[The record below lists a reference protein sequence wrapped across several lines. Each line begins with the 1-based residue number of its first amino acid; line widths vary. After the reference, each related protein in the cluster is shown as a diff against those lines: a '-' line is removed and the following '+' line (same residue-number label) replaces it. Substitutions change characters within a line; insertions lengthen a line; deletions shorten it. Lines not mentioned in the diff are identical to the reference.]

1 MLYFCGL
8 KSQNLMKMKKSYI
21 IFAAMAL
28 ALCSCGGKDNSQNQ
42 PENVVVNDNTEDQKV
57 VETLLFKPQATA
69 QEAFPNNCDTVCF
82 QQGDLNNDGIQDLV
96 ICATPRNPENMMTR
110 DDGYE
115 YNFNEP
121 VLAVYFGQDG
131 EKYSLFKEYPNTI
144 PGSEDEFTFVT
155 VEPEIT
161 EKCVLKFDVEV
172 FYSAGSSQT
181 GQNSYLYRFQD
192 DDFYLIGSDTR
203 SFSRYSGEEEAVSCN
218 YLTKKQ
224 KTTTSNV
231 FDDKVKPT
239 ETWTDLPDEPLER
252 LGARVLY

>member
-1 MLYFCGL
+1 
-8 KSQNLMKMKKSYI
+8 MKKLCI
-21 IFAAMAL
+21 IFSAVAL
-28 ALCSCGGKDNSQNQ
+28 ALCSCGGNNNSQNKSD
-42 PENVVVNDNTEDQKV
+42 NVVVDDNTEGQKD
-57 VETLLFKPQATA
+57 VETILFKPQATA

-121 VLAVYFGQDG
+121 VLAIYFGQNG

-144 PGSEDEFTFVT
+144 PGAEDEFSFIT

-161 EKCVLKFDVEV
+161 EKGVLKFDVEV
-172 FYSAGSSQT
+172 YYSAGSSQT
-181 GQNSYLYRFQD
+181 GQDSYLYRFQD
-192 DDFYLIGSDTR
+192 DDFYLIGSETG
-203 SFSRYSGEEEAVSCN
+203 SFSRYSGEAEEVSNN

-231 FDDKVKPT
+231 FDDKVEPT
-239 ETWTDLPDEPLER
+239 ETWSDLPDEPLEK
-252 LGARVLY
+252 LGARTLY

>member
-1 MLYFCGL
+1 
-8 KSQNLMKMKKSYI
+8 MKKTYI
-21 IFAAMAL
+21 IFAAVAL
-28 ALCSCGGKDNSQNQ
+28 ALCSCGGKDNSQNKQ
-42 PENVVVNDNTEDQKV
+42 DNTVPQTEQVVDNQVEQKDI
-57 VETLLFKPQATA
+57 ETLLFKPQVAFQA
-69 QEAFPNNCDTVCF
+69 AFPDNCDTVCF

-121 VLAVYFGQDG
+121 VLAIYFGKGD
-131 EKYSLFKEYPNTI
+131 ETYSLFEEYPNTI
-144 PGSEDEFTFVT
+144 PAPEDEFSFVT
-155 VEPEIT
+155 VESEISD
-161 EKCVLKFDVEV
+161 KGVLDFEVEV

-192 DDFYLIGSDTR
+192 GDFYLIGSDTR

-239 ETWTDLPDEPLER
+239 ETWSDLPDEPLEK
-252 LGARVLY
+252 LGARMLR